1 MISQK
6 LATVHQCITARKQP
20 KKMYLAIASN
30 VAVTKN
36 KLVLFSIKIYPYDKI
51 NHQKCLQFHVNREVH
66 QTQD

>member
-20 KKMYLAIASN
+20 SLFDKQPKKIYLAVASN

-36 KLVLFSIKIYPYDKI
+36 KLVLFSIKFIHMTK
-51 NHQKCLQFHVNREVH
+51 
-66 QTQD
+66 